1 MRRIVFTA
9 AFLSENFMSLSKR
22 EMDARMRVRLI
33 GLHHLQKSKNYTRVS
48 ELMCVRRHTVKD
60 WHQRYE
66 TQGLPGLHDQAG
78 RGLKC
83 RLTRDEQATLAEAII
98 ECQRNRVGGRLN
110 VHDIKLLIKTQYN
123 QAYSSAGTY
132 CLLKRIGM
140 SWITSRSQ
148 HPKAD
153 EAKQTAFKKTL

>member
-1 MRRIVFTA
+1 MRAILFSA
-9 AFLSENFMSLSKR
+9 AFQSEDFMSLSKR
-22 EMDARMRVRLI
+22 EADARMRVRLI
-33 GLHHLQKSKNYTRVS
+33 GLHHLQKSKNYSRVS

-83 RLTRDEQATLAEAII
+83 RLTHEEQAGLVESII
-98 ECQRNRVGGRLN
+98 ECQRSRVGGRLN
-110 VHDIKLLIKTQYN
+110 VHDIKLMIKTQYN

-132 CLLKRIGM
+132 CMLKRIGM

-153 EAKQTAFKKTL
+153 EAKQMDFKKTL